1 MRIHELAKELGVT
14 SKDVLESLQS
24 MGFEGR
30 TASSTVPEEA
40 VPRLR
45 ASGGRVKPG
54 SRPPAA
60 TAEQLPTR
68 RPARS
73 RKEPR
78 RPAENGEVR
87 SDAATAV
94 IDEPGAAVEAPAEA
108 PQAPA
113 PPAAQVPAVPA
124 IRVPR
129 GATAQD
135 MAER

>member
-1 MRIHELAKELGVT
+1 
-14 SKDVLESLQS
+14 

-54 SRPPAA
+54 SKPRAA

-68 RPARS
+68 RPARA

-78 RPAENGEVR
+78 RPAGDGEGKSGVGTAGV
-87 SDAATAV
+87 DAPRGGGGAPGGGRPPNPPPPPA
-94 IDEPGAAVEAPAEA
+94 PGAGGAG
-108 PQAPA
+108 
-113 PPAAQVPAVPA
+113 VPGP
-124 IRVPR
+124 
-129 GATAQD
+129 
-135 MAER
+135 